1 VRTPRLALAS
11 VAAGGALVMG
21 TVLALPAAA
30 DPNLPCQEH
39 PGYTCTAHNEGAVG
53 LHVGVAVNDLAAL
66 RARVNLNTPC
76 ADVAG
81 LLVQAQLGVRT
92 AHKTVVSDQ
101 QALNKA
107 RQDVREAQKADD
119 VAAATRDKAISDAQK
134 AYLAGKPYQGV
145 HPATKI
151 GSETQAQAD
160 ARVDAA
166 ADALALGTRDQKIM
180 AAKKAYSDGGTAT
193 TLANAK
199 AAERA
204 AEAQCAADRSAE
216 TVAAGLVVTLR
227 TNLINC
233 RIPVPTPAPTTEPAP
248 VVVAPQPPDVFINP
262 AQPSV
267 IVNNPQVGVIP
278 QGPAPTGAVD
288 SADRYLG

>member
-53 LHVGVAVNDLAAL
+53 LHVAVAVNDLAAL

-101 QALNKA
+101 LALNKA
-107 RQDVREAQKADD
+107 RQDVRDAQKADEHAQAVRNNAITAANTAYNSA
-119 VAAATRDKAISDAQK
+119 VAAAPADNPATPLVNEHQVALDKALKD
-134 AYLAGKPYQGV
+134 
-145 HPATKI
+145 
-151 GSETQAQAD
+151 
-160 ARVDAA
+160 RDAA
-166 ADALALGTRDQKIM
+166 V
-180 AAKKAYSDGGTAT
+180 AAANNAYTSGGTAT
-193 TLANAK
+193 TLTSAK

-248 VVVAPQPPDVFINP
+248 VPVPAPVVVAPQPPDVFINP

>member
-1 VRTPRLALAS
+1 
-11 VAAGGALVMG
+11 MG

-39 PGYTCTAHNEGAVG
+39 PGYTCKAHNEAAVG

-66 RARVNLNTPC
+66 RARVNLGTPC

-81 LLVQAQLGVRT
+81 LLAQAQIAVRT
-92 AHKTVVSDQ
+92 SHKTVVSDQ

-107 RQDVREAQKADD
+107 RQDVRDAQKADEHAQAVRNKAIQD
-119 VAAATRDKAISDAQK
+119 ANTAYDAWVAAHPTATPAQK
-134 AYLAGKPYQGV
+134 AAALA
-145 HPATKI
+145 
-151 GSETQAQAD
+151 
-160 ARVDAA
+160 ARDAA
-166 ADALALGTRDQKIM
+166 I
-180 AAKKAYSDGGTAT
+180 AAANNAYTSKGTAT

-227 TNLINC
+227 TDLINC
-233 RIPVPTPAPTTEPAP
+233 RIPVPTPAPETTVVEAPPAP
-248 VVVAPQPPDVFINP
+248 SEVFVTP
-262 AQPSV
+262 AQPPV
-267 IVNNPQVGVIP
+267 IVNNPQVGVVP
-278 QGPAPTGAVD
+278 QGSAPTGAVD